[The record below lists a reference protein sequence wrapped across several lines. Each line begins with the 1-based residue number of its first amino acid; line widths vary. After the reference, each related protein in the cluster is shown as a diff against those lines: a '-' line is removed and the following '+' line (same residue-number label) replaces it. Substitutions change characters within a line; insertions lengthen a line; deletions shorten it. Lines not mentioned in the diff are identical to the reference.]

1 EGRHG
6 GTEFEG
12 RHGGTEFEGRHG
24 GTEFEGRHGGTAPTG
39 APSSV
44 ALESQTEPP
53 IEPSGPEQGGS
64 PLILVAEDNEAN
76 ISTVS
81 SYLRAKGYR
90 ILLAKNGEEAIA
102 LAKSQNPN
110 LILMDIQMP
119 GMDGLEAMQQ
129 IRLDP
134 RLVDV
139 PILALTALAMTA
151 DRDRCLAAGAN
162 DYLTKPVKLKQLAST
177 IQHLLNSLVR

>member
-1 EGRHG
+1 M
-6 GTEFEG
+6 
-12 RHGGTEFEGRHG
+12 
-24 GTEFEGRHGGTAPTG
+24 
-39 APSSV
+39 
-44 ALESQTEPP
+44 L
-53 IEPSGPEQGGS
+53 
-64 PLILVAEDNEAN
+64 AEDNEAN

-81 SYLRAKGYR
+81 SYLKAKGYR

-102 LAKSQNPN
+102 LAKSENPN

-134 RLVDV
+134 SLVDL
-139 PILALTALAMTA
+139 PIVALTALAMTG

-162 DYLTKPVKLKQLAST
+162 DYLTKPVKLKQLVAT
-177 IQHLLNSLVR
+177 IQHLLTSLVR